1 MTKAL
6 IRSLNRRGSQ
16 SDKTP
21 PVARKQK
28 FSDPSNCDCCGA
40 VYTGKPDGVAF
51 GGPSR
56 CWIKLA
62 KSRLFRSIWSRW

>member
-21 PVARKQK
+21 PVGRKQR
-28 FSDPSNCDCCGA
+28 FSDPSVCDRCGA
-40 VYTGKPDGVAF
+40 VYTGKTCGVAV
-51 GGPSR
+51 GWP
-56 CWIKLA
+56 A
-62 KSRLFRSIWSRW
+62 RSWTKQRG